1 MGLNSVLH
9 TAPLPFPP
17 ALASCFPRLRRLEG
31 GGKESL
37 SNALPPFPPIHATAH
52 TKLGEEKLHMFG
64 KTGKRLSSVSLSF
77 PFGTFCA
84 VSKKSFLVLS
94 FPLLL
99 DPPSFARFPLSLF
112 LLHLVRKFPRSCR
125 SERTR
130 CVLQI
135 ADVFRSPFGDL
146 PSYPP
151 VHAVIAQK
159 GVSLGDGP
167 SALPSAPTHSG
178 DPRKKFGSRTLKGK
192 EESYVGRSLPS
203 SSIPS

>member
-17 ALASCFPRLRRLEG
+17 PPSPALASCFPRLRLEG

-37 SNALPPFPPIHATAH
+37 SNALPPPPHSCYCTHKVGGGKAPH
-52 TKLGEEKLHMFG
+52 VRQNGEGSGFL
-64 KTGKRLSSVSLSF
+64 SVSLSF
-77 PFGTFCA
+77 PFGIFCA

-99 DPPSFARFPLSLF
+99 DPPSFARFPTSLF

-130 CVLQI
+130 CVFQI
-135 ADVFRSPFGDL
+135 ADVSDLLLEISPH
-146 PSYPP
+146 PP

-167 SALPSAPTHSG
+167 SAPTHSG
-178 DPRKKFGSRTLKGK
+178 DPRKNSGH
-192 EESYVGRSLPS
+192 GR
-203 SSIPS
+203 